1 MHLKFLKGYA
11 HFDNSSWEELRSK
24 GFSLMTFVLPCTIF
38 LYDTRYLL
46 HLLVLEPPYANRLL
60 IDSGFYAAKPFRHC
74 YLVHN
79 WKKNKNWIFPPIFI
93 CFVNKTMHFPSSYW
107 TPFSHLFR
115 EKIWNFCLNFPALL
129 LTSIS
134 WVSTHCQVFSFKSYL
149 TILSAAFKLQ
159 FWNFCWE
166 NFVKK
171 RQFQKCGRNLF
182 RDDEKTIYIPFMQQQ
197 QVSIKAINATKKIT

>member
-79 WKKNKNWIFPPIFI
+79 WKKNKIWIFPPIFI

-134 WVSTHCQVFSFKSYL
+134 WVSTHCQVFSLNPIWQYSVQLLNCNFGIFVGKILWRSGNFKNVVEIFSEMMKRL
-149 TILSAAFKLQ
+149 FTFLLCNNNKSA
-159 FWNFCWE
+159 
-166 NFVKK
+166 
-171 RQFQKCGRNLF
+171 
-182 RDDEKTIYIPFMQQQ
+182 
-197 QVSIKAINATKKIT
+197 